1 LRYIPTLS
9 RAISTTSEAELLAR
23 GNLTLPKALRD
34 AHNLKAGTRF
44 TVIDLG
50 AGTLMLVPRRLRV
63 DALAESLRDGLT
75 EKGETLESLLAHLD
89 SQRGRP
95 GGYDTVDA

>member
-1 LRYIPTLS
+1 MART
-9 RAISTTSEAELLAR
+9 ISTTSEAELLAR

-34 AHNLKAGTRF
+34 AHHLKPGTRF
-44 TVIDLG
+44 SVIDLG

-63 DALAESLRDGLT
+63 DALADPLLDGLN
-75 EKGETLESLLAHLD
+75 EKGESLESLLAHLD

-95 GGYDTVDA
+95 SAYDTRAA

>member
-1 LRYIPTLS
+1 M
-9 RAISTTSEAELLAR
+9 LLTR

-34 AHNLKAGTRF
+34 AHRLKPGTRF

-63 DALAESLRDGLT
+63 DALADSLRDGLT

-95 GGYDTVDA
+95 GAYDTGDA